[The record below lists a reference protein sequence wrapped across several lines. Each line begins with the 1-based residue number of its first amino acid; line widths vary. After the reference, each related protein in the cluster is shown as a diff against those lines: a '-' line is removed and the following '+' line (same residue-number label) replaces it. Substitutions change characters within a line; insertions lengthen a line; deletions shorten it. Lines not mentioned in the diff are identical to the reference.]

1 MSSVPNRPPGTSF
14 SATLSPIL
22 SPSLS
27 LALSSQALGPL
38 LSHPLLVTLIYLC
51 HLLLPVTLMSAI
63 SGPVTFSPHHL
74 SLSPPPTLSPPFPCH
89 PDLVLSPLHSCYPF
103 SAHHPLLVT
112 LFLSLL
118 LPTTSSTLSPL
129 PTTPLTPFPLYP
141 LPVPATCPLS
151 APSTPN
157 PPCPCQPWP
166 RPSPRAQ
173 RGYGAGGRGPGSVRS
188 GPSPP
193 PSGSPSRFS
202 LFFYSNTQN
211 GEWTCNSWSS
221 QPISG
226 HNPADRRH
234 PKPIGF
240 RSLVGSASQRRATL
254 ATTNRAH
261 PAALGGG
268 AKVQDRPPSGTDTNL
283 SLRPPDQPRVLPYN
297 K

>member
-1 MSSVPNRPPGTSF
+1 M
-14 SATLSPIL
+14 I
-22 SPSLS
+22 
-27 LALSSQALGPL
+27 
-38 LSHPLLVTLIYLC
+38 
-51 HLLLPVTLMSAI
+51 
-63 SGPVTFSPHHL
+63 
-74 SLSPPPTLSPPFPCH
+74 
-89 PDLVLSPLHSCYPF
+89 DLVLSPLHSCYPF

-268 AKVQDRPPSGTDTNL
+268 AKVQDRSVTCNFWSPVFWFPGFHPWFLTHSGTIAHPPL
-283 SLRPPDQPRVLPYN
+283 SLTTTSWLPTAPVN
-297 K
+297 GQWGAPG